1 MQEHVYK
8 LKHAFVETLLT
19 LKYFKFRAGKKEFLK
34 DSNSLQIALMISN
47 VNYKLQN

>member
-19 LKYFKFRAGKKEFLK
+19 LKYFRAGKKEFLK